1 MVTDQYQHPTD
12 LAGLRG
18 ARLVT
23 ASETEQG
30 QRWAE
35 AKIKMMTGDD
45 PIRARFMRQ
54 DFFTY
59 APVFKL
65 AISGNHKPGLRAV
78 GAAMRRR
85 FRLLPFTNTIEI
97 GMENKNL
104 DAELKAEWPGILAW
118 MIAGGLEWQSIGLSP
133 PRVVVEA
140 TASYLD
146 SEDVIGSWI
155 EECCELDAQAWAS
168 SADLFTSWQEWATS
182 REEWVGS
189 TKQFSSRMEDHG
201 YVKHKDRATDLH
213 GFRGLRLKTK
223 EQGPAQG
230 ELPMKAEG
238 VSQGVWEPDVPPQ
251 GEEVVM

>member
-1 MVTDQYQHPTD
+1 
-12 LAGLRG
+12 
-18 ARLVT
+18 
-23 ASETEQG
+23 
-30 QRWAE
+30 
-35 AKIKMMTGDD
+35 
-45 PIRARFMRQ
+45 MRQ
-54 DFFTY
+54 CSSSRS
-59 APVFKL
+59 A
-65 AISGNHKPGLRAV
+65 AITSPACARSVRRCGGGSGC
-78 GAAMRRR
+78 
-85 FRLLPFTNTIEI
+85 FRSPTQSRLEWRIRTF
-97 GMENKNL
+97 
-104 DAELKAEWPGILAW
+104 DAELKAEWPGIL
-118 MIAGGLEWQSIGLSP
+118 GGLEWQSIGLSP